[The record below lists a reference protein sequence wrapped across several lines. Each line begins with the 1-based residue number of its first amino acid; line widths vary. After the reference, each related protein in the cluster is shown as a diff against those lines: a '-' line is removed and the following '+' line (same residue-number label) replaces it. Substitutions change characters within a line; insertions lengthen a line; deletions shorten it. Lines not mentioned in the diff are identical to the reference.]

1 MGILELPL
9 ELNLKEHYS
18 FYMFD
23 ELTKEITKDLEAK
36 ESRQRARRD
45 DAQAAF
51 EYAVKHILEQ
61 LWRNSLSLPPCENT
75 IHLGRS
81 YYSELAIG
89 VWLYTHPTWVL
100 DSPVTLSVALRG
112 VLRVL

>member
-1 MGILELPL
+1 
-9 ELNLKEHYS
+9 
-18 FYMFD
+18 MFD

-61 LWRNSLSLPPCENT
+61 LWRNSLSLPPCESN
-75 IHLGRS
+75 INLGRS
-81 YYSELAIG
+81 YYSELTRYKDPRLTYRQVKAAFEGLI
-89 VWLYTHPTWVL
+89 
-100 DSPVTLSVALRG
+100 DCRFIKVTARG
-112 VLRVL
+112 YVCQCGLNV